1 MMRPATRILVIG
13 GGPAG
18 STAAGLL
25 AKSGFE
31 VTLLEREHF
40 PRYHIGESILPSC
53 RPIFEL
59 LGVWDTIR
67 SHGFRR
73 KGGAYF
79 FWGAEEW
86 EVRFSSLEPHLC
98 PETPSAWQVV
108 RSEFDKLLLD
118 HAGKLGVEVAEG
130 VTVREIEFDGQR
142 PRAARWSDTTNP
154 GRGGRIT
161 FDHLIDASGRAGV
174 MSTRH
179 LRSRQFHEVFRNVA
193 AWSYWTD
200 AKQLA
205 KGPEGAIA
213 VCSIPAGWFWAI
225 PLHDG
230 TTSVGLVTGRDTFT
244 RQRHELGSVEAVYHR
259 ALRTCPPVA
268 DLLDE
273 ATQVAGMKVEQDYSY
288 VSDRFAGPG
297 YLLSG
302 DAACFLDPLLST
314 GVHLATYSGLLAAAS
329 IGSVLRGEVSE
340 HRAHEF
346 YATVYRHAY
355 ERLLVLVSV
364 FYDSYRGKDHHFY
377 QAQRLTE
384 QHRESLHLQQAF
396 DRIVTGIA
404 DLDDAQ
410 DAYARVH
417 AHLTGATSGDPNPL
431 ANLNKVHEQ
440 EQAPLSAQRALGG
453 MYLALRPVLGL
464 RTVPDGTGRDTAPD
478 HPAGARP

>member
-1 MMRPATRILVIG
+1 MREATRILVIG

-25 AKSGFE
+25 AKEGFE
-31 VTLLEREHF
+31 VTLLERESF

-59 LGVWDTIR
+59 LGVWDKIQD
-67 SHGFRR
+67 HGFQR

-79 FWGAEEW
+79 YWGPEEW
-86 EVRFSSLEPHLC
+86 EVAFSALGDD
-98 PETPSAWQVV
+98 TPNAWQVV

-118 HAGKLGVEVAEG
+118 HARTLGVEVAEG
-130 VTVREIEFDGQR
+130 VTVRKIEFNGER
-142 PRAARWSDTTNP
+142 PCAACWSETKNP
-154 GRGGRIT
+154 ERSGRIR
-161 FDHLIDASGRAGV
+161 FDYLVDASGRAGV
-174 MSTRH
+174 MSTRY
-179 LRSRQFHEVFRNVA
+179 LKSRQFHDVFRNVA
-193 AWSYWTD
+193 AWSYWKN

-205 KGPEGAIA
+205 KGPAGAIA

-230 TTSVGLVTGRDTFT
+230 TMSIGLVTGRDNFN
-244 RQRHELGSVEAVYHR
+244 RQRQELGSIKAVYHR
-259 ALRTCPPVA
+259 ALQQCPSVVA
-268 DLLDE
+268 LLDE

-288 VSDRFAGPG
+288 VSDRFTGPG

-340 HRAHEF
+340 QRAQDF

-364 FYDSYRGKDHHFY
+364 FYESYRGKDYHFY
-377 QAQRLTE
+377 HAQRLT
-384 QHRESLHLQQAF
+384 QRQRDGLHLQQAF

-410 DAYARVH
+410 DAYAQVH
-417 AHLTGATSGDPNPL
+417 AHLTGAASGDPNPL

-440 EQAPLSAQRALGG
+440 KQAPMSADQAVGG
-453 MYLALRPVLGL
+453 LYLVLRPVLGL
-464 RTVPDGTGRDTAPD
+464 RAAHAPASSGC
-478 HPAGARP
+478 HAGATP

>member
-1 MMRPATRILVIG
+1 MRSATRILVIG

-18 STAAGLL
+18 ATAAGLL
-25 AKSGFE
+25 AKENFE

-59 LGVWDTIR
+59 LGVWDKIR
-67 SHGFRR
+67 SHGFQA

-79 FWGAEEW
+79 FWGSEEW
-86 EVRFSSLEPHLC
+86 EVRFSSLDRESSPD
-98 PETPSAWQVV
+98 ESNAWQVV
-108 RSEFDKLLLD
+108 RSEFDQLLLD
-118 HAGKLGVEVAEG
+118 HAGSLGVQVAEG
-130 VTVREIEFDGQR
+130 VTVREIEFDG
-142 PRAARWSDTTNP
+142 PRACAARWSETGNP
-154 GRGGRIT
+154 ERRGRIS

-174 MSTRH
+174 MSN
-179 LRSRQFHEVFRNVA
+179 LLGSRRFHDVFRNVA
-193 AWSYWTD
+193 AWTYWTN

-213 VCSIPAGWFWAI
+213 VCSIPSGWFWAI

-230 TTSVGLVTGRDTFT
+230 TMSVGLVTGRDNFNS
-244 RQRHELGSVEAVYHR
+244 QRRELGSVEAVYQR
-259 ALRTCPPVA
+259 ALQACPAVA
-268 DLLDE
+268 DLLDA

-288 VSDRFAGPG
+288 VSDRFTGPG

-329 IGSVLRGEVSE
+329 IASVLRGEVGE
-340 HRAHEF
+340 QRAHEF
-346 YATVYRHAY
+346 YSTVYRHAY

-364 FYDSYRGKDHHFY
+364 FYESYRGRDYHFY
-377 QAQRLTE
+377 NAQRLTSR
-384 QHRESLHLQQAF
+384 HRDELHLQEAF

-410 DAYARVH
+410 DAYTRVH

-440 EQAPLSAQRALGG
+440 QQAPLRAEQAVGG
-453 MYLALRPVLGL
+453 LYLTLRPVLGL
-464 RTVPDGTGRDTAPD
+464 RTVPDETGPHTGAS
-478 HPAGARP
+478 HPAGATR

>member
-1 MMRPATRILVIG
+1 MRETTRILVIG

-25 AKSGFE
+25 AKEGFE
-31 VTLLEREHF
+31 VTLLERERF

-59 LGVWDTIR
+59 LGVWDKIQDY
-67 SHGFRR
+67 GFQR

-79 FWGAEEW
+79 YWGPEEW
-86 EVRFSSLEPHLC
+86 EVAFSALGDD
-98 PETPSAWQVV
+98 TPNAWQVV

-118 HAGKLGVEVAEG
+118 HARTLGVEVVEG
-130 VTVREIEFDGQR
+130 VTVRKIEFNGERPCAACWSETKDPERSGQIR
-142 PRAARWSDTTNP
+142 
-154 GRGGRIT
+154 
-161 FDHLIDASGRAGV
+161 FDYLVDASGRAGV
-174 MSTRH
+174 MSTRY
-179 LRSRQFHEVFRNVA
+179 LKSRQFHDVFRNVA
-193 AWSYWTD
+193 AWSYWKN

-230 TTSVGLVTGRDTFT
+230 TMSVGLVTGRDDFN
-244 RQRHELGSVEAVYHR
+244 RQRQELGSIEAVYHR
-259 ALRTCPPVA
+259 ALQQCPSVV

-273 ATQVAGMKVEQDYSY
+273 ATQVAEMKVEQDYSY
-288 VSDRFAGPG
+288 VSDRFTGPG
-297 YLLSG
+297 YLLIG

-340 HRAHEF
+340 QRAQDF

-364 FYDSYRGKDHHFY
+364 FYESYRGKDYHFY
-377 QAQRLTE
+377 HAQRLT
-384 QHRESLHLQQAF
+384 QRQRDGLHLQQAF

-410 DAYARVH
+410 DAYVQVH
-417 AHLTGATSGDPNPL
+417 AHLTGAASGDSNPL

-440 EQAPLSAQRALGG
+440 KQAPMSADQAVGG
-453 MYLALRPVLGL
+453 LYLALRPVLGL
-464 RTVPDGTGRDTAPD
+464 RAAHARAASGC
-478 HPAGARP
+478 HPGATP